1 VYEKEAFST
10 VFLPEHIALCS
21 NWNIR
26 VNRRLGRATFL
37 PSQVTKAFA
46 ASLSSLNVPPSDAR
60 LRAVNSIYTN
70 SMNPVH
76 AGSGRAVAWLQS
88 ASAEVWAK
96 FLLAL
101 VGLGLA
107 FGAALLSTAS
117 GEAGHLWASVTLA
130 SLALLMAAFVGLVTV
145 PYLAR
150 RVALERLHQ
159 TFHYEVTKAGV
170 VYVLVT
176 LVIGI
181 AALNTGNNL
190 LYIVVAAMLAAI
202 LVSGVVSALVL
213 RGLELEVRL
222 PEHVFAARPVVGRIV
237 LRNPR
242 RFLPALSIRVVPAR
256 REKKIRKQ
264 WKWERTTFTFPL
276 NRAPENQWVRLRDWR
291 VQRVEA
297 TPPAP
302 GIFDGMV
309 YFPYLPPKAELPAD
323 LPLHFARRGRY
334 RESSFGVATRF
345 PFAFLTKTREVAL
358 EREILVYPAVEPP
371 DELFE
376 ILPLVRGEWESF
388 VRGRG
393 SDLYRI
399 REYMPED
406 SARHVDWKATAKSG
420 SLKVREFSREDE
432 RKLCIIFDN
441 PAAGRISGQAYEQ
454 AVNLAAGLAWH
465 FSSQDAEVSFRIP
478 RHSHG
483 TDLHEFLARL
493 AVIEPQPDLRLEQ
506 GPQSGLP
513 PGVPQADWLQE
524 DVLREIDLGSTGEYN
539 IVLTARPRGSLPT
552 ALWNCSYFI
561 FLGAEPQEY
570 SRTQATQG
578 LPALPYMA
586 RR

>member
-1 VYEKEAFST
+1 M
-10 VFLPEHIALCS
+10 
-21 NWNIR
+21 
-26 VNRRLGRATFL
+26 G
-37 PSQVTKAFA
+37 
-46 ASLSSLNVPPSDAR
+46 DAR
-60 LRAVNSIYTN
+60 LRAVNSAYTN
-70 SMNPVH
+70 SVNPGQ
-76 AGSGRAVAWLQS
+76 AGNGVMAWLQS
-88 ASAEVWAK
+88 AAADVWVK

-117 GEAGHLWASVTLA
+117 GEAGNLWASVILA

-150 RVALERLHQ
+150 RVALERLRQ

-222 PEHVFAARPVVGRIV
+222 PEHVFAGRAVVGRIV

-242 RFLPALSIRVVPAR
+242 RFLPSFSIRVVPAR
-256 REKKIRKQ
+256 KEKQIKIRKR
-264 WKWERTTFTFPL
+264 WKWERTTFVFPL
-276 NRAPENQWVRLRDWR
+276 NRAPGNQWVRLRDWR
-291 VQRVEA
+291 VRRVEVA
-297 TPPAP
+297 PPVP
-302 GIFDGMV
+302 GIFDGMI
-309 YFPYLPPKAELPAD
+309 YFPYLPPKSDLTAD
-323 LPLHFARRGRY
+323 LELRFERRGRY

-345 PFAFLTKTREVAL
+345 PFAFLTKTRDVAL

-371 DELFE
+371 DEMFE

-432 RKLCIIFDN
+432 RKLCIVFDN
-441 PAAGRISGQAYEQ
+441 PAAGLISSQAYER
-454 AVNLAAGLAWH
+454 AVNLAASLAWH
-465 FSSQDAEVSFRIP
+465 FSSQDAEVSFVVPGCGR
-478 RHSHG
+478 G
-483 TDLHEFLARL
+483 ADLHEFLARL
-493 AVIEPQPDLRLEQ
+493 AVIEPQSNPQLGQ
-506 GPQSGLP
+506 GPKAGMLRE
-513 PGVPQADWLQE
+513 VLRE
-524 DVLREIDLGSTGEYN
+524 DVLREIDLGSRGEYN

-552 ALWNCSYFI
+552 ALWNCSYFV
-561 FLGAEPQEY
+561 FFGGEVAP
-570 SRTQATQG
+570 G
-578 LPALPYMA
+578 V
-586 RR
+586 